1 MYPTMRISVKRWDDC
16 MYAQYS
22 CFLKKW
28 QADTS
33 SSCRRSRNVQ
43 YNWSGWFDNQSE
55 TRRSEKRDKG
65 RNKKLRK
72 AYLFGKRCE
81 IFRFSRKWKVF
92 SFYKNTRTTGNFCGP
107 FGVESQWNSVG
118 EQAIWNFVSQTR
130 AEQESEEFLSDWQLG
145 IRKLYLSLFRR
156 LLFYCWRGSQ
166 HS

>member
-1 MYPTMRISVKRWDDC
+1 MYLTMRISFKRWDDC

-55 TRRSEKRDKG
+55 TRRSEKRDNG

-72 AYLFGKRCE
+72 AYLFGKTLRDFQVQSQME
-81 IFRFSRKWKVF
+81 GFFLLQKYENYRKFLWSIWRWISVKQCGWTSHLKLCKSNPCRAREWGIPFWLTVGNSETLF
-92 SFYKNTRTTGNFCGP
+92 EFISSAFVLLLTRKPT
-107 FGVESQWNSVG
+107 
-118 EQAIWNFVSQTR
+118 
-130 AEQESEEFLSDWQLG
+130 
-145 IRKLYLSLFRR
+145 
-156 LLFYCWRGSQ
+156 
-166 HS
+166 